1 MVKVIDLLVS
11 LQGVE
16 QVALE
21 VVQFGYIPV
30 QLAHSV
36 DEGRLLIGEPI
47 HLLLRR
53 SCLQNDPTFN
63 FSCRCCSVVDIK
75 L

>member
-1 MVKVIDLLVS
+1 MVKENDLLVG

-36 DEGRLLIGEPI
+36 DEGRLLIAEPM
-47 HLLLRR
+47 HLLL
-53 SCLQNDPTFN
+53 
-63 FSCRCCSVVDIK
+63 
-75 L
+75 